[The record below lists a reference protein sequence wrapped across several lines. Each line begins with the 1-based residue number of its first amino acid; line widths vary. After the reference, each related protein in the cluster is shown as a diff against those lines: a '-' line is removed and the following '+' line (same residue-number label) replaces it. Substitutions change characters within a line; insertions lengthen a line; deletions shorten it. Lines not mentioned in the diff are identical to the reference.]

1 MSGPN
6 LTACAIIVAG
16 GQGTRAKGMGNNRL
30 NVDYI
35 PKQLQMLAG
44 KTVIEWSVSAFATD
58 PRVTTIIVVCPD
70 DMRNSIIAMTHGHKL
85 VFAKSGATRTAS
97 VRSGLAAAQDNQ
109 ADFVFIHDAARPG
122 LVSKDLDALF
132 LALNDGVHGA
142 AHARPVADALWF
154 SDEDHFDRPQPR
166 EGLLRVQTP
175 QAFRL
180 SAITEAYARLPVHSE
195 MADDIAVARASGL
208 RVVSVEGHERLDK
221 ITWPEDFAR
230 MEALISQP
238 LLPRLGHGYDAH
250 RFAQGKAFV
259 TLCGIEVPH
268 EKGLAGHSDADVGW
282 HALADAIYGALGAGD
297 IGFHFP
303 PSDIKWKG
311 AASSVFLEHACH
323 MVKTRGGVIN
333 HVDVTLICEVP
344 KIGPHRDAMVAQT
357 ARLLGLRG
365 DQVSIKATTTEGM
378 GFTGRREGIAAQ
390 ATATVLL
397 PNSAPIT
404 GDPL

>member
-1 MSGPN
+1 MSGPFV
-6 LTACAIIVAG
+6 TASAIIVAG
-16 GQGTRAKGMGNNRL
+16 GTGTRAKAMRDDRL
-30 NVDYI
+30 DLDYL

-44 KTVIEWSVSAFATD
+44 KPVIGWSLSAFAND
-58 PRVTTIIVVCPD
+58 PRITTMIVVCPD
-70 DMRNSIIAMTHGHKL
+70 DMRDTIKAMACEFDL
-85 VFAKSGATRTAS
+85 VFAISGATRTAS
-97 VRSGLAAAQDNQ
+97 VRSGLALAQDNQ

-122 LVSKDLDALF
+122 LTSKHLDALF
-132 LALNDGVHGA
+132 SALKDGVHGA
-142 AHARPVADALWF
+142 APARPVADALWV
-154 SDEDHFDRPQPR
+154 SVDNQFDRPQPR

-180 SAITEAYARLPVHSE
+180 NDIVKAYARLPDNSE
-195 MADDIAVARASGL
+195 LADDIAVARASGL
-208 RVVSVEGHERLDK
+208 RVISVEGHERLDK

-230 MEALISQP
+230 MEALLSKP

-250 RFAQGKAFV
+250 RFAQGKTFV

-303 PSDIKWKG
+303 PSDMKWKG
-311 AASSVFLEHACH
+311 AASSVFLAHAGDL
-323 MVKTRGGVIN
+323 VKTRGGVIN
-333 HVDVTLICEVP
+333 HVDVTLICEAP
-344 KIGPHRDAMVAQT
+344 KIGPHRDAMVAAT
-357 ARLLGLRG
+357 ARLLGLRA
-365 DQVSIKATTTEGM
+365 DQVSVKATTTEGM

-397 PNSAPIT
+397 PDAEPVA
-404 GDPL
+404 GVPL